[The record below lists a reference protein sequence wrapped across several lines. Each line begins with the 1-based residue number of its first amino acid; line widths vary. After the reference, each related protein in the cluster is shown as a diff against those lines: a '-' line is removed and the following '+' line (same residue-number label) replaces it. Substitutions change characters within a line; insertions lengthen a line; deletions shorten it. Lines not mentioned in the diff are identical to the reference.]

1 VVPGLLMF
9 EADFTLPVNGAMAN
23 PFVLDLA
30 NYVDQN
36 NIDFEQYIA
45 VHASPVP
52 QTKADLMATI
62 GK

>member
-1 VVPGLLMF
+1 
-9 EADFTLPVNGAMAN
+9 MAN
-23 PFVLDLA
+23 PFVVDLA

-36 NIDFEQYIA
+36 NVDFEQYIA
-45 VHASPVP
+45 VHAAAVP